1 MKTKACLSVI
11 TLSLIALLLM
21 CGLAASAQDQVA
33 QQPTTSSVPSLI
45 RYSGLLKDTNSAPL
59 ASQTVGVI
67 FSIYKDA
74 QGGAAVWSETRNL
87 ATTATGQY
95 TVLLGSTKSEGLP
108 AALFSEQEQRW
119 LGVQVQG
126 QSEQA
131 RVLLVSV
138 PYAFKAHE
146 AETLG
151 GLPASAFVKTAPDA
165 TSSGTADAGL
175 TVNGLSTSVAAGRTA
190 ALVRYSPS
198 PSRLIALPLVWA
210 PWWGTYLF
218 GMHSRCLEFLSSAIR
233 QFFNR
238 RLSQPTAT

>member
-67 FSIYKDA
+67 FSIYKNA

-126 QSEQA
+126 QSEQP

-151 GLPASAFVKTAPDA
+151 GLPASAFVKVP
-165 TSSGTADAGL
+165 TADGSNG
-175 TVNGLSTSVAAGRTA
+175 TSVNTLSTVGNAASTSNTEGATGNALSPCAAPNGYITAWDINGGSV
-190 ALVRYSPS
+190 P
-198 PSRLIALPLVWA
+198 
-210 PWWGTYLF
+210 
-218 GMHSRCLEFLSSAIR
+218 IR
-233 QFFNR
+233 DH
-238 RLSQPTAT
+238 AECCY